1 MAPDAHGRGCT
12 IGSLS
17 LNARLPG
24 SVMMAM
30 MAQLH
35 WGGKRPGDIG

>member
-24 SVMMAM
+24 AVMMAM
-30 MAQLH
+30 MAQLN
-35 WGGKRPGDIG
+35 WAGKRRGDSG